1 MCAKLEIEKKRL
13 LSNFIFHYW
22 SKPLQK
28 RHIIR
33 HNFDDVIIFVY
44 VFSGVD
50 SAQLVL
56 LVDRV
61 TCFNIVNSETVST
74 KKNYCGTF
82 SFETLFCGTKNFF
95 AGRCISG
102 QFIFLWDVRLRVNL
116 FFCGK
121 FPFGTIYFFAGRF
134 ISGSCF
140 VRCTRIDVMK
150 RT

>member
-50 SAQLVL
+50 SIQLVL
-56 LVDRV
+56 LVDGV
-61 TCFNIVNSETVST
+61 TSFNIVNSETVKT
-74 KKNYCGTF
+74 ENREIKKNF
-82 SFETLFCGTKNFF
+82 IV
-95 AGRCISG
+95 GRFLLRRC
-102 QFIFLWDVRLRVNL
+102 FVARKIFLRHVVFRDNL
-116 FFCGK
+116 FFCGTLD
-121 FPFGTIYFFAGRF
+121 FGSICFFCGTLYFGTIYFFVGR
-134 ISGSCF
+134 
-140 VRCTRIDVMK
+140 
-150 RT
+150 